1 MCGLQQ
7 RRTLIVDTSVYAME
21 PDGESEIFREGAEKV
36 SGFINRR
43 DTAREQPLVLT
54 SQREDAVEPPRFGE
68 IHFVNMSHPGDVRPQ
83 MTGIRRFLMRGS
95 NQQRR
100 PHGQSSY
107 QGQAQEVGQ
116 EVPLRIHPGSD
127 NRSPGRSLPPLGSF
141 PVPGDTR
148 TLELVRFGKT

>member
-1 MCGLQQ
+1 MGGLQQ
-7 RRTLIVDTSVYAME
+7 RWTLIVYTSAYAME
-21 PDGESEIFREGAEKV
+21 PNGESESLREEAENV
-36 SGFINRR
+36 FGFINRR

-54 SQREDAVEPPRFGE
+54 SQSEDVVESPKFRE

-83 MTGIRRFLMRGS
+83 MTGIRRFLMRGG

-100 PHGQSSY
+100 PHGQSNY

-127 NRSPGRSLPPLGSF
+127 NSSPGRSLPPLGSF
-141 PVPGDTR
+141 PVPGDAR
-148 TLELVRFGKT
+148 MLELVRFGKT